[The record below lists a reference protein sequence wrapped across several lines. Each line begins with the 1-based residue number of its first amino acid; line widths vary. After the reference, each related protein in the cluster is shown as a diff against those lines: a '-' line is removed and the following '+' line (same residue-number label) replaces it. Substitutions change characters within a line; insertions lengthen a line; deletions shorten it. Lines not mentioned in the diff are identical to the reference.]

1 MIITYDIAK
10 EIKDIVSSE
19 FDLYLHF
26 HDSCGGQYFNF
37 DEKPSD
43 EVYKAIE
50 KFFSE
55 IDKKIVVKIS
65 DDKMSFYLQ

>member
-1 MIITYDIAK
+1 MIITYDVAK
-10 EIKDIVSSE
+10 RIKDIVSND

-43 EVYKAIE
+43 RFTQLSK
-50 KFFSE
+50 SSL
-55 IDKKIVVKIS
+55 VKLI
-65 DDKMSFYLQ
+65 KR

>member
-1 MIITYDIAK
+1 MIITYDVAK
-10 EIKDIVSSE
+10 RIKDIVPNE
-19 FDLYLHF
+19 FNLYLHF
-26 HDSCGGQYFNF
+26 HDSCDGQYFNF

-43 EVYKAIE
+43 EVYTSIK

>member
-1 MIITYDIAK
+1 MIITYDVAK
-10 EIKDIVSSE
+10 KIKDIVSND

-43 EVYKAIE
+43 EVYTAIK
-50 KFFSE
+50 KFL
-55 IDKKIVVKIS
+55 VKLI
-65 DDKMSFYLQ
+65 KR

>member
-1 MIITYDIAK
+1 MIITCDGAK
-10 EIKDIVSSE
+10 RIKYMVFNE

-43 EVYKAIE
+43 EVYTAIK

-55 IDKKIVVKIS
+55 IDKKIVVIIR
-65 DDKMSFYLQ
+65 DEKMSF

>member
-1 MIITYDIAK
+1 MIITYDVAK
-10 EIKDIVSSE
+10 KIKDIVSND

-37 DEKPSD
+37 D
-43 EVYKAIE
+43 
-50 KFFSE
+50 
-55 IDKKIVVKIS
+55 KKIVVKIS